1 MIDHNFVPLKEEYI
15 EDKLSAVRESLLIF
29 LKLFYGKYI
38 ALMEFKNCECF
49 HMWDLNCII
58 D

>member
-29 LKLFYGKYI
+29 F
-38 ALMEFKNCECF
+38 
-49 HMWDLNCII
+49 
-58 D
+58 

>member
-49 HMWDLNCII
+49 HT
-58 D
+58 

>member
-29 LKLFYGKYI
+29 FLLFYGKYT
-38 ALMEFKNCECF
+38 ALMELKTCERF
-49 HMWDLNCII
+49 HT
-58 D
+58 